1 MPKVLTIAGLIV
13 SILMFVIFALDLAA
27 GFPFGVDSRAATMMD
42 IGFMTCGAV
51 LAYLSWSTMREL
63 R

>member
-13 SILMFVIFALDLAA
+13 SILMFVLFALDLAA
-27 GFPFGVDSRAATMMD
+27 GIPFSGMSTMMD
-42 IGFMTCGAV
+42 IAFMTCGAV

>member
-13 SILMFVIFALDLAA
+13 SILMFVIFLLDLVA
-27 GFPFGVDSRAATMMD
+27 GFPFGMDSSSATMLD
-42 IGFMTCGAV
+42 IGFMTSGLV

-63 R
+63 P

>member
-13 SILMFVIFALDLAA
+13 SILMFVLFALDLAA
-27 GFPFGVDSRAATMMD
+27 GIPFGVDSGAATVID
-42 IGFMTCGAV
+42 VAFMVCGGV

>member
-13 SILMFVIFALDLAA
+13 SILVFVLFALDLAA
-27 GFPFGVDSRAATMMD
+27 GIPFGMNSGAATIMD
-42 IGFMTCGAV
+42 IAFMICGGV